1 MLLLEEA
8 GYQVAK
14 PGSQV
19 NYIPDGKGGRRPV
32 VSQLDL
38 FGAFD
43 LIAIREDR
51 PTMFVQ
57 VCNKNSS
64 DIAER
69 KRKIEQVKLP
79 TSDVALLFAWHG
91 GRKVLDRRF
100 RSESRYKLFQ
110 YFNIYAHIHTLIDDP
125 IYGKPDNVK
134 PIDGWYYWHGW
145 YWHEPKQ
152 VFTKVQL
159 KNRCWA
165 CNHTLKNASPRC
177 PDHPWANNNKVIL

>member
-1 MLLLEEA
+1 MLMLEEA
-8 GYQVAK
+8 GYQVVK

-32 VSQLDL
+32 VSQMDL

-51 PTMFVQ
+51 PTRFVQ
-57 VCNKNSS
+57 VCNKASG

-69 KRKIEQVKLP
+69 KGKIEKVKLP
-79 TSDVALLFAWHG
+79 TSDVALLCAWHG

-100 RSESRYKLFQ
+100 RKESRYKLFQ
-110 YFNIYAHIHTLIDDP
+110 YFNIYARIHTRIDDP
-125 IYGKPDNVK
+125 TYCNTEGVK
-134 PIDGWYYWHGW
+134 LTEGW
-145 YWHEPKQ
+145 YWHGPKQ
-152 VFTKVQL
+152 VFPKVQL

-165 CNHTLKNASPRC
+165 CNRTLRNASPRC
-177 PDHPWANNNKVIL
+177 PDHPWANNRRMIL

>member
-1 MLLLEEA
+1 MLMLEQA
-8 GYQVAK
+8 GYQVVK

-69 KRKIEQVKLP
+69 KRKIEKVKLP
-79 TSDVALLFAWHG
+79 TSDIALLFAWHG
-91 GRKVLDRRF
+91 GGKVLDRRY
-100 RSESRYKLFQ
+100 RNETRYKLFQ
-110 YFNIYAHIHTLIDDP
+110 YFNIYARIHTRIDDP
-125 IYGKPDNVK
+125 IYGKPDGVELTE
-134 PIDGWYYWHGW
+134 GW
-145 YWHEPKQ
+145 YWHPFQ
-152 VFTKVQL
+152 VFPKVQL

-165 CNHTLKNASPRC
+165 CNRTLIRASPRC
-177 PDHPWANNNKVIL
+177 PDHPWADNKKVIL